1 ELLKFSLNLRYLNNR
16 VSYRRPQQWDIQVL
30 FADSDVEFKQAVR
43 RGKTAFLA
51 LYKNIKD
58 HPIFK
63 NNSSCLQIPVAHQ
76 LALALE
82 RFGSYGNAASVGKF
96 RRNLSVSTGTVVN
109 VTRRVIKAILPYQ
122 KVHMSWPSSQRRA
135 KISAVLEREG
145 FGGCVGFVDGTT
157 FPFYQRPG
165 KDGETFLDRKK
176 RYSINGQIVCDCDK
190 RIIAL
195 FTGWPGSCADSSL
208 FQKMDISCDPQN
220 YFSDGQYLLTDSAY
234 ALTKTTIPS
243 FKSPEADRPENT
255 EFNYLVAKSRVRN
268 EHCIGML
275 KGRWTSLRELRL
287 RVDKDEDMEHICE
300 WIAVCCI
307 LHNLLA
313 DLGDEWHGMFLE
325 DHEHAQDRI
334 TVDLSPVQTS
344 STRMESVEQRNA
356 IKQKAILLNYHTGI
370 LPIVEPRN

>member
-1 ELLKFSLNLRYLNNR
+1 MARKSEKRETERMLELRMLLSLDNEDQEALEEIGELLKFSLNLRYPNNR
-16 VSYRRPQQWDIQVL
+16 VSYRR
-30 FADSDVEFKQAVR
+30 
-43 RGKTAFLA
+43 KTAFLA
-51 LYKNIKD
+51 LYSNIKD

-145 FGGCVGFVDGTT
+145 FGGCVGFIDGTT

-243 FKSPEADRPENT
+243 FKSPEADRLEST

-275 KGRWTSLRELRL
+275 KVRWTSLRELGL

-313 DLGDEWHGMFLE
+313 DLGTNGMTCFWKIMKMSRTE
-325 DHEHAQDRI
+325 
-334 TVDLSPVQTS
+334 
-344 STRMESVEQRNA
+344 
-356 IKQKAILLNYHTGI
+356 
-370 LPIVEPRN
+370 